1 MLKLV
6 QPTAGVFDTWFR
18 ESTDRQAEDRAW
30 ALGGDVETHRAQVSA
45 MIPQLLPDGKD
56 TPGHTFRIAQTEEGT
71 DIAFVWFGTVPG
83 MPSNARLLFDV
94 YVAPEQRR
102 KGYARTILTRML
114 AEMSAEGVEEVS
126 LHARG
131 DNVPALTL
139 YESLGFTRTETSSDG
154 KQVQMR
160 LGLRQPL

>member
-83 MPSNARLLFDV
+83 MPSNAARC
-94 YVAPEQRR
+94 PGCRR
-102 KGYARTILTRML
+102 TRGCSSTSTWRRSNVGRGTPAR
-114 AEMSAEGVEEVS
+114 S
-126 LHARG
+126 
-131 DNVPALTL
+131 
-139 YESLGFTRTETSSDG
+139 SLGCSPRCRPRASKRSPSTPEGTMSR
-154 KQVQMR
+154 R
-160 LGLRQPL
+160 